1 MSNRK
6 ATFAKRQ
13 READLKERARA
24 KAARI
29 AERRATPRTE
39 KGPAIDWAQ
48 PDLPASDTP
57 DAPLPE
63 PTPSASTDSA
73 D

>member
-39 KGPAIDWAQ
+39 KGPVIDWAQ
-48 PDLPASDTP
+48 PDQTSDTP

>member
-24 KAARI
+24 KAARL
-29 AERRATPRTE
+29 AERRSQPRTE
-39 KGPAIDWAQ
+39 KGPALAAF
-48 PDLPASDTP
+48 PEPMPASDTP
-57 DAPLPE
+57 DEPLPP